1 MSTLVTGVT
10 LDSFDRLPSH
20 TRRCRFWVLDPATD
34 KADGSPLDLEFENEA
49 WLSMI
54 MLEWGSCGQ
63 LLTDGG
69 ENIGCAL
76 YAPPSAVPRAATFP
90 TSPVSPDAVLLTTL
104 RIETDIDRDAHSA
117 SLIAA
122 VVSDLVN
129 RGVRALEAF
138 GIRRT
143 AEDETDGPRAS
154 AYMRCSDATCMI
166 DADFLEK
173 AGFEVVAPHHRYPRL
188 RLELDR
194 DHGWKED
201 VESALEQLLIA
212 ASLSMLDIEQK
223 DTVSV
228 SSSSTTAYG
237 ARVPRYRCCE

>member
-34 KADGSPLDLEFENEA
+34 NADGESLDLEFENEA

-63 LLTDGG
+63 LLTEGG
-69 ENIGCAL
+69 DSIGCAL
-76 YAPPSAVPRAATFP
+76 YAPPGAVPRAATFP
-90 TSPVSPDAVLLTTL
+90 TSPVSADAVLLTTL
-104 RIETDIDRDAHSA
+104 RVETDIDRDSHSA

-122 VVSDLVN
+122 VVADLVN

-143 AEDETDGPRAS
+143 ADDETSGPKAS
-154 AYMRCSDATCMI
+154 VSRMCSDAACMI

-201 VESALEQLLIA
+201 VESALERLLIA
-212 ASLSMLDIEQK
+212 ASLTMVDIEHK
-223 DTVSV
+223 DTVGV
-228 SSSSTTAYG
+228 S
-237 ARVPRYRCCE
+237 

>member
-10 LDSFDRLPSH
+10 LNSFDRLPNH
-20 TRRCRFWVLDPATD
+20 TRRCGFWVLDPATD
-34 KADGSPLDLEFENEA
+34 GADRQTLDLELENEA

-63 LLTDGG
+63 LLTSHGATA
-69 ENIGCAL
+69 GCAI
-76 YAPPSAVPRAATFP
+76 YAPPGVVPRASTFP

-104 RIETDIDRDAHSA
+104 RIESEVDREGNSA
-117 SLIAA
+117 ALIQA

-143 AEDETDGPRAS
+143 AADETDVPRATAS
-154 AYMRCSDATCMI
+154 MSCSDTTCMI

-173 AGFEVVAPHHRYPRL
+173 AGFDVIAPHHRYPRL

-201 VESALEQLLIA
+201 VESALERLLIA
-212 ASLSMLDIEQK
+212 ASLTMVDIEHK
-223 DTVSV
+223 DTVGV
-228 SSSSTTAYG
+228 
-237 ARVPRYRCCE
+237 R

>member
-10 LDSFDRLPSH
+10 LDSFDRLPNH
-20 TRRCRFWVLDPATD
+20 TRRCRFWVLDSPTQ
-34 KADGSPLDLEFENEA
+34 KADGEALDLELENEA

-63 LLTDGG
+63 LLTTAGATT
-69 ENIGCAL
+69 GCAL
-76 YAPPSAVPRAATFP
+76 YAPPGAVPRATTFP
-90 TSPVSPDAVLLTTL
+90 TSPVSADAVLLTTL
-104 RIETDIDRDAHSA
+104 RIESDVDRDSNSA
-117 SLIAA
+117 SLIQA
-122 VVSDLVN
+122 VVADLVN

-143 AEDETDGPRAS
+143 DSDEVDGPRATAS
-154 AYMRCSDATCMI
+154 RTCSDVTCMI

-201 VESALEQLLIA
+201 VESALERLLIA
-212 ASLSMLDIEQK
+212 ASLTMVDIEHK
-223 DTVSV
+223 DTVGV
-228 SSSSTTAYG
+228 
-237 ARVPRYRCCE
+237 R

>member
-1 MSTLVTGVT
+1 MSPLVTGVT
-10 LDSFDRLPSH
+10 LDSFDRLPTH

-34 KADGSPLDLEFENEA
+34 KADGGAVDLELENEA

-63 LLTDGG
+63 LLTLDGATA
-69 ENIGCAL
+69 GCAL
-76 YAPPSAVPRAATFP
+76 YAPPSAVPRAAQFP
-90 TSPVSPDAVLLTTL
+90 TSPVSADAVLLTTL
-104 RIETDIDRDAHSA
+104 RTESDVDSEGNSA
-117 SLIAA
+117 ALIQA
-122 VVSDLVN
+122 VVADLVN

-138 GIRRT
+138 GLRRT
-143 AEDETDGPRAS
+143 DDDEVQGPRAS
-154 AYMRCSDATCMI
+154 ASLVCTEATCMI

-212 ASLSMLDIEQK
+212 ASLTMVEIEHK
-223 DTVSV
+223 TPVGV
-228 SSSSTTAYG
+228 
-237 ARVPRYRCCE
+237 R

>member
-10 LDSFDRLPSH
+10 LDSFDRLPNH
-20 TRRCRFWVLDPATD
+20 TRRCRFWVLDPATQ
-34 KADGSPLDLEFENEA
+34 KADGEPLDLEFENEA

-63 LLTDGG
+63 LLTAHGSTA
-69 ENIGCAL
+69 GCAL
-76 YAPPSAVPRAATFP
+76 YAPPGVVPRAATFP
-90 TSPVSPDAVLLTTL
+90 TSPVSADAVLLTTL
-104 RIETDIDRDAHSA
+104 RIESDVDREGNSA
-117 SLIAA
+117 ALIQA
-122 VVSDLVN
+122 VVADLVN

-143 AEDETDGPRAS
+143 AEDETDGPRATAS
-154 AYMRCSDATCMI
+154 LTCSDTSCMI

-173 AGFEVVAPHHRYPRL
+173 AGFDVVAPHHRYPRL

-201 VESALEQLLIA
+201 VESALERLLIA
-212 ASLSMLDIEQK
+212 ASLTMVEIEHK
-223 DTVSV
+223 DTVGV
-228 SSSSTTAYG
+228 
-237 ARVPRYRCCE
+237 R

>member
-20 TRRCRFWVLDPATD
+20 TKRCRFWVLDPATE
-34 KADGSPLDLEFENEA
+34 KADGESLDLELENEA

-63 LLTDGG
+63 LLQRMG
-69 ENIGCAL
+69 ESIGCAL
-76 YAPPSAVPRAATFP
+76 YAPPGAVPRSTTFP
-90 TSPVSPDAVLLTTL
+90 TSPVSADAVLLTTL
-104 RIETDIDRDAHSA
+104 RIESEIDREAHSA
-117 SLIAA
+117 SLIQA
-122 VVSDLVN
+122 VVADLVN

-143 AEDETDGPRAS
+143 AQDETAGPRATAS
-154 AYMRCSDATCMI
+154 LTCSDTTCMI

-201 VESALEQLLIA
+201 VESALERLLIA
-212 ASLSMLDIEQK
+212 ASLTVVDIEQK
-223 DTVSV
+223 ATV
-228 SSSSTTAYG
+228 G
-237 ARVPRYRCCE
+237 AR

>member
-1 MSTLVTGVT
+1 M
-10 LDSFDRLPSH
+10 DSFDRLPDH
-20 TRRCRFWVLDPATD
+20 TRRCRFWVLDPGTV
-34 KADGSPLDLEFENEA
+34 KADGESLDLEFENEA

-63 LLTDGG
+63 LLTSGG
-69 ENIGCAL
+69 ETVGCAL
-76 YAPPSAVPRAATFP
+76 YAPPGAVPRATTFP

-104 RIETDIDRDAHSA
+104 RIESEVDRDGHSA
-117 SLIAA
+117 ALIQA
-122 VVSDLVN
+122 VVADLVN

-143 AEDETDGPRAS
+143 ADDEFSGPRATAERS
-154 AYMRCSDATCMI
+154 CSETACMI

-173 AGFEVVAPHHRYPRL
+173 AGFDVVAPHHRFPRL

-201 VESALEQLLIA
+201 VESALERLLIA
-212 ASLSMLDIEQK
+212 ASLTMIDSEHK
-223 DTVSV
+223 DTVGVCDGGSV
-228 SSSSTTAYG
+228 SGTTAG
-237 ARVPRYRCCE
+237 STAVGGGELLGE

>member
-10 LDSFDRLPSH
+10 LDSFDRLPNH
-20 TRRCRFWVLDPATD
+20 ARRCRFWVLDPSTQ
-34 KADGSPLDLEFENEA
+34 KADGESLDLEFENEA

-63 LLTDGG
+63 LLSSRGG
-69 ENIGCAL
+69 TIGCAL
-76 YAPPSAVPRAATFP
+76 YAPPGAVPRSTTFP
-90 TSPVSPDAVLLTTL
+90 TSPVSADAVLLTTL
-104 RIETDIDRDAHSA
+104 RIETDIDREAHSA
-117 SLIAA
+117 SLIQA
-122 VVSDLVN
+122 VVADLVN

-143 AEDETDGPRAS
+143 VEDETLGPRATAS
-154 AYMRCSDATCMI
+154 LSCSDTTCMI

-173 AGFEVVAPHHRYPRL
+173 AGFEVIAPHHRYPRL

-201 VESALEQLLIA
+201 VESALERLLIA
-212 ASLSMLDIEQK
+212 ASLTVVDIEQK
-223 DTVSV
+223 DTV
-228 SSSSTTAYG
+228 G
-237 ARVPRYRCCE
+237 AR